1 MSTSTKIALIVG
13 LGVAA
18 YFVFKR
24 GASLSANVS
33 GENLNVSLGRGNRHR
48 NLINGAPRNY
58 NGATPTTVG
67 SAYGA
72 ASTVYYGSRP
82 VHVHDS
88 AGDPSSGM

>member
-24 GASLSANVS
+24 GASLSANVA
-33 GENLNVSLGRGNRHR
+33 GEKLDISLGRSNRHR
-48 NLINGAPRNY
+48 NLVNGAPRNY

-67 SAYGA
+67 SAFGA